1 MSRSIPTTSW
11 LIPDE
16 PDVSGL
22 RERVPPLVARLLFAR
37 GITTTDQLES
47 FLNLSHLPHDPLLLP
62 DMDRAIPRLR
72 AAVEYGET
80 VGVFGDFD
88 VDGITG
94 TAIMCEGLGSLG
106 ARPVPYIPQRTD
118 EGHGLSVG
126 AIDSLAE
133 AGASLIVTV
142 DCGITDADEVAYAS
156 DRGVDVIITDHHV
169 PPSGLPK
176 AAACVNARM
185 QGSLYPFADL
195 CGAGLALKVID
206 GLHRSWG
213 VPYDPALLE
222 LAALGSV
229 ADLVPLLDEN
239 RYLVSSGVERLKVTS
254 RPGLLALFET
264 SRLSPHQLSSE
275 SISFQIAPRLNAA
288 GRMGNPADSLRL
300 LTTRDE
306 DEAAMLAEKLED
318 LNRQRRAAT
327 EEATALAL
335 EAVEAMPSVPDIL
348 VVAHDAIPQGV
359 AGLAASRLVETYRR
373 PAVVLSVIG
382 EQAVASARSIPEFDI
397 VEAIASASDLLV
409 RYGGHSQ
416 AAGFTVPTD
425 LIAETTDRLL
435 VHAGRRLHSMDLDPV
450 LEIDSTAT
458 MPELTMDTHDW
469 LNSLEPFGKA
479 NRRPLFA
486 SLGVSVKESRLVG
499 NNQQHLR
506 LRVEQQGRE
515 MVALAFNQADKWRA
529 LGDRAGQEPLD
540 LAYTLML
547 DSWHGQES
555 LALRVRELRISR
567 S

>member
-1 MSRSIPTTSW
+1 MSRW
-11 LIPDE
+11 QIPDN
-16 PDVSGL
+16 PNVSGL
-22 RERVPPLVARLLFAR
+22 PDRVPLLVARLLISR
-37 GITTTDQLES
+37 GITTANDLER
-47 FLNLSHLPHDPLLLP
+47 FVNPSHLPYDPMLLP
-62 DMDRAIPRLR
+62 NMERAVGRLR
-72 AAVEYGET
+72 AAVEYEET

-106 ARPVPYIPQRTD
+106 ARPVPYIPRRTD
-118 EGHGLSVG
+118 EGHGLSVA
-126 AIDSLAE
+126 AIDSLIE
-133 AGASLIVTV
+133 SGASLIVTV
-142 DCGITDADEVAYAS
+142 DCGITDASEVAYAS

-169 PPSGLPK
+169 PPSGLPR
-176 AAACVNARM
+176 AAACVNARLE
-185 QGSLYPFADL
+185 GSVYPFADL

-239 RYLVSSGVERLKVTS
+239 RYLVSSGVERLKVTR

-264 SRLSPHQLSSE
+264 SRLVPQQLSSE
-275 SISFQIAPRLNAA
+275 TIAFQITPRLNAA

-300 LTTRDE
+300 LTTRSA
-306 DEAAMLAEKLED
+306 DEASVLAERLEE
-318 LNRQRRAAT
+318 LNVQRRAAT
-327 EEATALAL
+327 EGANELAL

-359 AGLAASRLVETYRR
+359 AGLAASRLVESYRR
-373 PAVVLSVIG
+373 PAVVLSING
-382 EQAVASARSIPEFDI
+382 QQAVASARSIPEFDL
-397 VEAIASASDLLV
+397 VEAIASISDLLV

-425 LIAETTDRLL
+425 LIPEATKRLQLHAAQRLETL
-435 VHAGRRLHSMDLDPV
+435 DLDPV
-450 LEIDSTAT
+450 LEIDAIAT
-458 MPELTMDTHDW
+458 VPDLTMDTYEW
-469 LNSLEPFGKA
+469 LTSLEPFGKA

-486 SLGVSVKESRLVG
+486 SLGVTIKEARLVG

-506 LRVEQQGRE
+506 LRIEQQGRE
-515 MVALAFNQADKWRA
+515 MVALAFNQAEEWRE
-529 LGDRAGQEPLD
+529 LENRAGRGPLD

-547 DSWHGQES
+547 DSWRGQES
-555 LALRVRELRISR
+555 LALRVRALRISG